1 MNIQQILQPRIE
13 ALGYKVEDFDEVHY
27 DGFTYLSEANIE
39 ITDNLLNPK
48 IDSTTLG
55 LYAGFAAGDYPDCIH
70 VLRYLQPGMLVIHL
84 QLIKQALEAKNE
96 ELLAKYVAIFSTP
109 GISSNRSYDMAKLA
123 KMDAPYEHL
132 NNPLYSDEEVHNE
145 KRGVFLGK
153 FSTTAVIQ
161 TDKTTGKYYE
171 QK

>member
-1 MNIQQILQPRIE
+1 MNIQQTLKPRIE
-13 ALGYKVEDFDEVHY
+13 ALGYKVEDFDEIHY
-27 DGFTYLSEANIE
+27 DAFADLADKNIE

-55 LYAGFAAGDYPDCIH
+55 LYAGFAAGDYPDCIP
-70 VLRYLQPGMLVIHL
+70 VLAYLQPGMLVMHL

-96 ELLAKYVAIFSTP
+96 ELLAKYVSIFSTP

-132 NNPLYSDEEVHNE
+132 NNPTYSDEEVYNE
-145 KRGVFLGK
+145 KRNVFIGK
-153 FSTTAVIQ
+153 FGSNPVMQ
-161 TDKTTGKYYE
+161 TDKNTGKYNE